1 MDNKGIV
8 LNRMDG
14 SGEYLHTN
22 LGHEII
28 NFFQADNDN
37 HYLYLNATGNFAKEH
52 KNKIGHMLFVKYY
65 DKGIVEVIGMATGLE
80 DIPGANM
87 PLKRDKK
94 FKEVDEN
101 IWKHQIDFINNEEV
115 CYGGKSILDIFSG
128 AEQQSIFITYK
139 AEKVYRIKS
148 SHRIFICF
156 SSVNSD
162 ANLPIGGIVI
172 KLSEINQA
180 KTSLKQYIYPSDSKD
195 NYKVLKELIV
205 VKLSEITQAKTSLK
219 QYIYPSNSEKD
230 YEALKKLIDDEYL
243 WESVG
248 KVDLDQYKASRQ
260 MISLFDICQIQN
272 NENCFSNALAYFMMQ
287 PQYYELWVEFFEKF
301 KIDEEFKINLDKD
314 FSVERE
320 ASAKIEEDHNEEDHN
335 TKPSGGRI
343 DLLIRDGKN
352 IIVIENKI
360 KSDINSVAK
369 DKFDCNQL
377 DRYVNYIEWLKSE
390 NEKGHFILLTP
401 NYNVPTLKEEMQ
413 NIYKI
418 VTYGEVYDF
427 LSQHKFKFE
436 NDLNFVAFFNAI
448 KRHTFKTENEY
459 YFQEMMEKFYR
470 RLIRKS

>member
-28 NFFQADNDN
+28 NFFQADNGK

-52 KNKIGHMLFVKYY
+52 ENKIGHMLFVKYY

-80 DIPGANM
+80 DVPGANM

-94 FKEVDEN
+94 FKEVDET
-101 IWKHQIDFINNEEV
+101 IWEHQKKFINEEKV

-172 KLSEINQA
+172 KLSEIN
-180 KTSLKQYIYPSDSKD
+180 
-195 NYKVLKELIV
+195 
-205 VKLSEITQAKTSLK
+205 QAKTSLK

-314 FSVERE
+314 FRVERE

-377 DRYVNYIEWLKSE
+377 DRYVNYIDWLKSE
-390 NEKGHFILLTP
+390 NEQGHFILLTP
-401 NYNVPTLKEEMQ
+401 NYNVPTLKEEMR

-427 LSQHKFKFE
+427 LSDYKHKFE
-436 NDLNFVAFFNAI
+436 NDSNFVAFFNAI
-448 KRHTFKTENEY
+448 KRHTFETENEY

-470 RLIRKS
+470 RLIRK

>member
-22 LGHEII
+22 LCHEVI
-28 NFFQADNDN
+28 NFFQADNGI

-80 DIPGANM
+80 DVPGANM

-101 IWKHQIDFINNEEV
+101 IWKHQIDFINKEKV

-162 ANLPIGGIVI
+162 ANLPIEGIVI

-180 KTSLKQYIYPSDSKD
+180 KTSLKQYIKSD
-195 NYKVLKELIV
+195 
-205 VKLSEITQAKTSLK
+205 
-219 QYIYPSNSEKD
+219 SEKD

-248 KVDLDQYKASRQ
+248 KVDLNQYKASLQ
-260 MISLFDICQIQN
+260 MISLFDICQIKN

-287 PQYYELWVEFFEKF
+287 PQYYELWVEFFKNF
-301 KIDEEFKINLDKD
+301 IIDEEFEINLNED
-314 FSVERE
+314 FSIERE
-320 ASAKIEEDHNEEDHN
+320 ASAKIEDTNWDHN

-401 NYNVPTLKEEMQ
+401 NYNVPTLKEEMK
-413 NIYKI
+413 NKYKI
-418 VTYGEVYDF
+418 VTYREVYDF
-427 LSQHKFKFE
+427 LSKYKHKFE
-436 NDLNFVAFFNAI
+436 NDSNFVAFFNAI
-448 KRHTFKTENEY
+448 KRHTFETENEY

>member
-1 MDNKGIV
+1 
-8 LNRMDG
+8 MDG

-205 VKLSEITQAKTSLK
+205 VKLSEINQAKTSLK

>member
-94 FKEVDEN
+94 FKEVDKN

-180 KTSLKQYIYPSDSKD
+180 KTSLKQYIYPS
-195 NYKVLKELIV
+195 
-205 VKLSEITQAKTSLK
+205 
-219 QYIYPSNSEKD
+219 NSDKD
-230 YEALKKLIDDEYL
+230 YEVLKKLIDDEYL

-314 FSVERE
+314 FRVERE
-320 ASAKIEEDHNEEDHN
+320 ASAKIEEDHNEEGHN

-377 DRYVNYIEWLKSE
+377 DRYVNYIDWLKSE
-390 NEKGHFILLTP
+390 NEQGHFILLTP
-401 NYNVPTLKEEMQ
+401 NYNVPTLKEEMR

-427 LSQHKFKFE
+427 LSDYKHKFE
-436 NDLNFVAFFNAI
+436 NDSNFVAFFNAI
-448 KRHTFKTENEY
+448 KRHTFET
-459 YFQEMMEKFYR
+459 
-470 RLIRKS
+470 

>member
-28 NFFQADNDN
+28 NFFQADNGK

-65 DKGIVEVIGMATGLE
+65 DKGIVEVIGMATDLKAVR
-80 DIPGANM
+80 GANM

-101 IWKHQIDFINNEEV
+101 IWKLQIDFINKEKV

-180 KTSLKQYIYPSDSKD
+180 KTSLKQYIYPSDSKED
-195 NYKVLKELIV
+195 YSDSKNDYKALKELIDV
-205 VKLSEITQAKTSLK
+205 E
-219 QYIYPSNSEKD
+219 D
-230 YEALKKLIDDEYL
+230 L
-243 WESVG
+243 WVSVG
-248 KVDLDQYKASRQ
+248 KVNLNQYKASRQ

-287 PQYYELWVEFFEKF
+287 PQYYKLWREFFDKF
-301 KIDEEFKINLDKD
+301 GINLDKD

-320 ASAKIEEDHNEEDHN
+320 ASAKIEDINWDHN

-470 RLIRKS
+470 RV

>member
-1 MDNKGIV
+1 
-8 LNRMDG
+8 MDG

-28 NFFQADNDN
+28 NFFQADNGK

-52 KNKIGHMLFVKYY
+52 ENKIGHMLFVKYY

-80 DIPGANM
+80 DVPGANM

-94 FKEVDEN
+94 FKEVDET
-101 IWKHQIDFINNEEV
+101 IWEHQKKFINEEKV

-162 ANLPIGGIVI
+162 ANLPTESTERRVI
-172 KLSEINQA
+172 ELEEINQA
-180 KTSLKQYIYPSDSKD
+180 KTSLKQYIKSD
-195 NYKVLKELIV
+195 
-205 VKLSEITQAKTSLK
+205 
-219 QYIYPSNSEKD
+219 SEKD

-248 KVDLDQYKASRQ
+248 KVDLNQYKASLQ

-287 PQYYELWVEFFEKF
+287 PQYYELWVEFFKNF
-301 KIDEEFKINLDKD
+301 IIDEEFEINLNED

-320 ASAKIEEDHNEEDHN
+320 ASAKIEDTNWDHN

-377 DRYVNYIEWLKSE
+377 DRYVNYIDWLKSE
-390 NEKGHFILLTP
+390 NEQGHFILLTP
-401 NYNVPTLKEEMQ
+401 NYNVPTLKEEMRK
-413 NIYKI
+413 IYKI
-418 VTYGEVYDF
+418 VTYGKVYDF
-427 LSQHKFKFE
+427 LSKYKHKFE
-436 NDLNFVAFFNAI
+436 NDSNFVAFFNAI
-448 KRHTFKTENEY
+448 KRHTFETENEY

-470 RLIRKS
+470 RLIRK

>member
-80 DIPGANM
+80 DVPGANM

-172 KLSEINQA
+172 KLSEIN
-180 KTSLKQYIYPSDSKD
+180 
-195 NYKVLKELIV
+195 
-205 VKLSEITQAKTSLK
+205 QAKTSLK

-320 ASAKIEEDHNEEDHN
+320 ASAKIEEDHNEEGHN

-377 DRYVNYIEWLKSE
+377 DRYVNYIDWLKSE
-390 NEKGHFILLTP
+390 NEQGHFILLTP
-401 NYNVPTLKEEMQ
+401 NYNVPTLKEEMR

-470 RLIRKS
+470 RLIRK

>member
-172 KLSEINQA
+172 KLSEIN
-180 KTSLKQYIYPSDSKD
+180 
-195 NYKVLKELIV
+195 
-205 VKLSEITQAKTSLK
+205 QAKTSLK

>member
-1 MDNKGIV
+1 
-8 LNRMDG
+8 MDG

-22 LGHEII
+22 LGHEVI
-28 NFFQADNDN
+28 NFFQADNGI

-80 DIPGANM
+80 DVPGANM

-162 ANLPIGGIVI
+162 ANLPIEGIVI

-180 KTSLKQYIYPSDSKD
+180 KTSLKQYIKSD
-195 NYKVLKELIV
+195 
-205 VKLSEITQAKTSLK
+205 
-219 QYIYPSNSEKD
+219 SEKD

-248 KVDLDQYKASRQ
+248 KVDLNQYKASLQ
-260 MISLFDICQIQN
+260 MISLFDICQIKN

-287 PQYYELWVEFFEKF
+287 PQYYELWVEFFKNF
-301 KIDEEFKINLDKD
+301 IIDEEFEINLNED
-314 FSVERE
+314 FSIERE
-320 ASAKIEEDHNEEDHN
+320 ASAKIEDTNWDHN

-360 KSDINSVAK
+360 KSDINSIAK

-390 NEKGHFILLTP
+390 NEQGHFILLTP
-401 NYNVPTLKEEMQ
+401 NYNVPTLKEEMRK
-413 NIYKI
+413 IYKI
-418 VTYGEVYDF
+418 VTYGKVYDF
-427 LSQHKFKFE
+427 LSKYKHKFE
-436 NDLNFVAFFNAI
+436 NDSNFVAFFNAI
-448 KRHTFKTENEY
+448 KRHTFETENEY

>member
-1 MDNKGIV
+1 
-8 LNRMDG
+8 MDG

-28 NFFQADNDN
+28 NFFQADNGK

-52 KNKIGHMLFVKYY
+52 ENKIGHMLFVKYY

-80 DIPGANM
+80 DVPGANM

-94 FKEVDEN
+94 FKEVDET
-101 IWKHQIDFINNEEV
+101 IWEHQKKFINEEKV

-180 KTSLKQYIYPSDSKD
+180 KTSLKQYIYPS
-195 NYKVLKELIV
+195 N
-205 VKLSEITQAKTSLK
+205 
-219 QYIYPSNSEKD
+219 NEKD

-314 FSVERE
+314 FRVERE
-320 ASAKIEEDHNEEDHN
+320 ASAKIEEDHNEEGHN

-377 DRYVNYIEWLKSE
+377 DRYVNYIDWLKSE
-390 NEKGHFILLTP
+390 NEQGHFILLTP
-401 NYNVPTLKEEMQ
+401 NYNVPTLKEEMRK
-413 NIYKI
+413 IYKI
-418 VTYGEVYDF
+418 VTYGKVYDF
-427 LSQHKFKFE
+427 LSDYKHKFE

-448 KRHTFKTENEY
+448 KRHTFETENEY

-470 RLIRKS
+470 RLIRES

>member
-22 LGHEII
+22 LGHEVI
-28 NFFQADNDN
+28 NFFQADNGI

-80 DIPGANM
+80 DVPGANM

-101 IWKHQIDFINNEEV
+101 IWKHQIDFINKEKV

-162 ANLPIGGIVI
+162 ANLPIEGIVI

-180 KTSLKQYIYPSDSKD
+180 KTSLKQYIKSD
-195 NYKVLKELIV
+195 
-205 VKLSEITQAKTSLK
+205 
-219 QYIYPSNSEKD
+219 SEKD

-248 KVDLDQYKASRQ
+248 KVDLNQYKASLQ
-260 MISLFDICQIQN
+260 MISLFDICQIKN

-287 PQYYELWVEFFEKF
+287 PQYYELWVEFFKNF
-301 KIDEEFKINLDKD
+301 IIDEEFEINLNED
-314 FSVERE
+314 FSIERE
-320 ASAKIEEDHNEEDHN
+320 ASAKIEDTNWDHN

-360 KSDINSVAK
+360 KSDINSIAK

-377 DRYVNYIEWLKSE
+377 DRYVNYIDWLKSE
-390 NEKGHFILLTP
+390 NEQGHFILLTP
-401 NYNVPTLKEEMQ
+401 NYNVPTLKEEMRK
-413 NIYKI
+413 IYKI
-418 VTYGEVYDF
+418 VTYGKVYDF
-427 LSQHKFKFE
+427 LSKYKHKFE
-436 NDLNFVAFFNAI
+436 NDSNFVAFFNAI
-448 KRHTFKTENEY
+448 KRHTFETENEY

>member
-28 NFFQADNDN
+28 NFFQADNGK

-52 KNKIGHMLFVKYY
+52 ENKIGHMLFVKYY

-80 DIPGANM
+80 DVPGANM

-94 FKEVDEN
+94 FKEVDET
-101 IWKHQIDFINNEEV
+101 IWEHQKKFINEEKV

-180 KTSLKQYIYPSDSKD
+180 KTSLKQYIYPS
-195 NYKVLKELIV
+195 N
-205 VKLSEITQAKTSLK
+205 
-219 QYIYPSNSEKD
+219 NEKD

-314 FSVERE
+314 FRVERE
-320 ASAKIEEDHNEEDHN
+320 ASAKIEEDHNEEGHN

-377 DRYVNYIEWLKSE
+377 DRYVNYIDWLKSE
-390 NEKGHFILLTP
+390 NEQGHFILLTP
-401 NYNVPTLKEEMQ
+401 NYNVPTLKEEMRK
-413 NIYKI
+413 IYKI
-418 VTYGEVYDF
+418 VTYGKVYDF
-427 LSQHKFKFE
+427 LSDYKHKFE

-448 KRHTFKTENEY
+448 KRHTFETENEY

-470 RLIRKS
+470 RLIRES

>member
-28 NFFQADNDN
+28 NFFQADNGK

-52 KNKIGHMLFVKYY
+52 ENKIGHMLFVKYY
-65 DKGIVEVIGMATGLE
+65 DKGIVEIIGMATGLE
-80 DIPGANM
+80 DVQGANM

-94 FKEVDEN
+94 FKEVDKN
-101 IWKHQIDFINNEEV
+101 IWKLQIDFINKEKV
-115 CYGGKSILDIFSG
+115 CYGGKSILEIFSG
-128 AEQQSIFITYK
+128 AEQQSIFITYE
-139 AEKVYRIKS
+139 AEKVYQIES

-162 ANLPIGGIVI
+162 ANLPKGARVI

-180 KTSLKQYIYPSDSKD
+180 KTSLKQYIYPSDSKED
-195 NYKVLKELIV
+195 YSDSKNDYKALKELIDV
-205 VKLSEITQAKTSLK
+205 E
-219 QYIYPSNSEKD
+219 D
-230 YEALKKLIDDEYL
+230 L
-243 WESVG
+243 WVSVG
-248 KVDLDQYKASRQ
+248 KVNLNQDTASRQ

-287 PQYYELWVEFFEKF
+287 PQYYKLWREFFDKF
-301 KIDEEFKINLDKD
+301 GINLDKD

-320 ASAKIEEDHNEEDHN
+320 ASAKIEDINWDHN

-352 IIVIENKI
+352 IIVVENKI

-401 NYNVPTLKEEMQ
+401 NYNVPTLKEEMR

-418 VTYGEVYDF
+418 VTYGKVYDF
-427 LSQHKFKFE
+427 LSDYKHKFE

-470 RLIRKS
+470 RV

>member
-28 NFFQADNDN
+28 NFFQADNGK

-52 KNKIGHMLFVKYY
+52 ENKIGHMLFVKYY

-80 DIPGANM
+80 NVPGANM

-94 FKEVDEN
+94 FKEVDET
-101 IWKHQIDFINNEEV
+101 IWEHQKKFINEEKV

-162 ANLPIGGIVI
+162 ANLPTGGIVI
-172 KLSEINQA
+172 ELSEINQA
-180 KTSLKQYIYPSDSKD
+180 KTSLKQYIYPSDSK
-195 NYKVLKELIV
+195 E
-205 VKLSEITQAKTSLK
+205 
-219 QYIYPSNSEKD
+219 D
-230 YEALKKLIDDEYL
+230 YDALKKLIDVEDL

-248 KVDLDQYKASRQ
+248 KVNLNQYTASRQ

-287 PQYYELWVEFFEKF
+287 PQYYKLWWEFFDKF
-301 KIDEEFKINLDKD
+301 GINLDKD
-314 FSVERE
+314 FSIERE
-320 ASAKIEEDHNEEDHN
+320 ASAKIEDINWDHN

-377 DRYVNYIEWLKSE
+377 DRYVNYIEWLKSK
-390 NEKGHFILLTP
+390 NEQGHFILLTP
-401 NYNVPTLKEEMQ
+401 NYNVPTLKEEMK
-413 NIYKI
+413 NKYKI
-418 VTYGEVYDF
+418 VTYREMYDF
-427 LSQHKFKFE
+427 LSKYKHKFE

-448 KRHTFKTENEY
+448 KRHTFETENEY

>member
-1 MDNKGIV
+1 
-8 LNRMDG
+8 MDG

-22 LGHEII
+22 LGHEVI
-28 NFFQADNDN
+28 NFFQADNGI

-80 DIPGANM
+80 DVPGANM

-101 IWKHQIDFINNEEV
+101 IWKHQIDFINKEKV

-162 ANLPIGGIVI
+162 ANLPIEGIVI

-180 KTSLKQYIYPSDSKD
+180 KTSLKQYIKSD
-195 NYKVLKELIV
+195 
-205 VKLSEITQAKTSLK
+205 
-219 QYIYPSNSEKD
+219 SEKD

-248 KVDLDQYKASRQ
+248 KVDLNQYKASLQ
-260 MISLFDICQIQN
+260 MISLFDICQIKN

-287 PQYYELWVEFFEKF
+287 PQYYELWVEFFKNF
-301 KIDEEFKINLDKD
+301 IIDEEFEINLNED
-314 FSVERE
+314 FSIERE
-320 ASAKIEEDHNEEDHN
+320 ASAKIEDTNWDHN

-360 KSDINSVAK
+360 KSDINSIAK

-377 DRYVNYIEWLKSE
+377 DRYVNYIDWLKSE
-390 NEKGHFILLTP
+390 NEQGHFILLTP
-401 NYNVPTLKEEMQ
+401 NYNVPTLKEEMRK
-413 NIYKI
+413 IYKI
-418 VTYGEVYDF
+418 VTYGKVYDF
-427 LSQHKFKFE
+427 LSKYKHKFE
-436 NDLNFVAFFNAI
+436 NDSNFVAFFNAI
-448 KRHTFKTENEY
+448 KRHTFETENEY

>member
-1 MDNKGIV
+1 
-8 LNRMDG
+8 MDG

-22 LGHEII
+22 LGHEVI
-28 NFFQADNDN
+28 NFFQADNGK
-37 HYLYLNATGNFAKEH
+37 HYLYLNATGNFSKKHE
-52 KNKIGHMLFVKYY
+52 NKIGHMLFVKYY

-80 DIPGANM
+80 DVPGANM

-101 IWKHQIDFINNEEV
+101 IWKHQIDFINKEKV

-128 AEQQSIFITYK
+128 AEQQSIFLTYK

-172 KLSEINQA
+172 ELSEINQARTSLKQYIYPSDSKDDYKALKELIVIKLSEINQA
-180 KTSLKQYIYPSDSKD
+180 KTSLKQYIYPSDSK
-195 NYKVLKELIV
+195 E
-205 VKLSEITQAKTSLK
+205 
-219 QYIYPSNSEKD
+219 D
-230 YEALKKLIDDEYL
+230 YDALKKLIDVEDL

-248 KVDLDQYKASRQ
+248 KVNLNQYTASRQ

-287 PQYYELWVEFFEKF
+287 PQYYELWVEFFKKF
-301 KIDEEFKINLDKD
+301 GIDFDKD

-320 ASAKIEEDHNEEDHN
+320 ASAKIEEDHNKIEGDHN

-360 KSDINSVAK
+360 KSDVNSVAK

-377 DRYVNYIEWLKSE
+377 DRYVNYIEWLKSK

-401 NYNVPTLKEEMQ
+401 NYNVPTLKEEMR

-418 VTYGEVYDF
+418 VTYGKVYDF
-427 LSQHKFKFE
+427 LSDYKHKFE
-436 NDLNFVAFFNAI
+436 NDLNFIAFFNAI

-470 RLIRKS
+470 RV

>member
-28 NFFQADNDN
+28 NFFQADNGK

-52 KNKIGHMLFVKYY
+52 ENKIGHMLFVKYY

-80 DIPGANM
+80 DVPGANM

-94 FKEVDEN
+94 FKEVDET
-101 IWKHQIDFINNEEV
+101 IWEHQKKFINEEKV

-162 ANLPIGGIVI
+162 ANLPTESTERRVI
-172 KLSEINQA
+172 ELEEINQA
-180 KTSLKQYIYPSDSKD
+180 KTSLKQYIKSD
-195 NYKVLKELIV
+195 
-205 VKLSEITQAKTSLK
+205 
-219 QYIYPSNSEKD
+219 SEKD

-248 KVDLDQYKASRQ
+248 KVDLNQYKASLQ

-287 PQYYELWVEFFEKF
+287 PQYYELWVEFFKNF
-301 KIDEEFKINLDKD
+301 IIDEEFEINLNED

-320 ASAKIEEDHNEEDHN
+320 ASAKIEDTNWDHN

-377 DRYVNYIEWLKSE
+377 DRYVNYIDWLKSE
-390 NEKGHFILLTP
+390 NEQGHFILLTP
-401 NYNVPTLKEEMQ
+401 NYNVPTLKEEMRK
-413 NIYKI
+413 IYKI
-418 VTYGEVYDF
+418 VTYGKVYDF
-427 LSQHKFKFE
+427 LSKYKHKFE
-436 NDLNFVAFFNAI
+436 NDSNFVAFFNAI
-448 KRHTFKTENEY
+448 KRHTFETENEY

-470 RLIRKS
+470 RLIRK

>member
-1 MDNKGIV
+1 
-8 LNRMDG
+8 MDG

-22 LGHEII
+22 LGHEVI
-28 NFFQADNDN
+28 NFFQADNGI

-80 DIPGANM
+80 DVPGANM

-101 IWKHQIDFINNEEV
+101 IWKHQIDFINKEKV

-162 ANLPIGGIVI
+162 ANLPIEGIVI

-180 KTSLKQYIYPSDSKD
+180 KTSLKQYIKSD
-195 NYKVLKELIV
+195 
-205 VKLSEITQAKTSLK
+205 
-219 QYIYPSNSEKD
+219 SEKD

-248 KVDLDQYKASRQ
+248 KVDLNQYKASLQ
-260 MISLFDICQIQN
+260 MISLFDICQIKN

-287 PQYYELWVEFFEKF
+287 PQYYELWVEFFKNF
-301 KIDEEFKINLDKD
+301 IIDEEFEINLNED
-314 FSVERE
+314 FSIERE
-320 ASAKIEEDHNEEDHN
+320 ASAKIEDTNWDHN

-360 KSDINSVAK
+360 KSDINSIAK

-377 DRYVNYIEWLKSE
+377 DRYVNYIDWLKSE
-390 NEKGHFILLTP
+390 NEQGHFILLTP
-401 NYNVPTLKEEMQ
+401 NYNVPTLKEEMRK
-413 NIYKI
+413 IYKI
-418 VTYGEVYDF
+418 VTYGKVYDF
-427 LSQHKFKFE
+427 LSKYKHKFE

-448 KRHTFKTENEY
+448 KRHTFETENEY

>member
-28 NFFQADNDN
+28 NFFQADNGK

-52 KNKIGHMLFVKYY
+52 ENKIGHMLFVKYY

-80 DIPGANM
+80 DVPGANM

-94 FKEVDEN
+94 FKEVDET
-101 IWKHQIDFINNEEV
+101 IWEHQKKFINEEKV

-162 ANLPIGGIVI
+162 ANLPTESTERRVI
-172 KLSEINQA
+172 ELEEINQA
-180 KTSLKQYIYPSDSKD
+180 KTSLKQYIKSD
-195 NYKVLKELIV
+195 
-205 VKLSEITQAKTSLK
+205 
-219 QYIYPSNSEKD
+219 SEKD

-248 KVDLDQYKASRQ
+248 KVDLNQYKASLQ

-287 PQYYELWVEFFEKF
+287 PQYYELWVEFFKNF
-301 KIDEEFKINLDKD
+301 IIDEEFEINLNED

-320 ASAKIEEDHNEEDHN
+320 ASAKIEDTNWDHN

-377 DRYVNYIEWLKSE
+377 DRYVNYIDWLKSE
-390 NEKGHFILLTP
+390 NEQGHFILLTP
-401 NYNVPTLKEEMQ
+401 NYNVPTLKEEMRK
-413 NIYKI
+413 IYKI
-418 VTYGEVYDF
+418 VTYGKVYDF
-427 LSQHKFKFE
+427 LSKYKHKFE
-436 NDLNFVAFFNAI
+436 NDSNFVAFFNAI
-448 KRHTFKTENEY
+448 KRHTFETENEY

>member
-1 MDNKGIV
+1 
-8 LNRMDG
+8 MDG

-172 KLSEINQA
+172 KLSEIN
-180 KTSLKQYIYPSDSKD
+180 
-195 NYKVLKELIV
+195 
-205 VKLSEITQAKTSLK
+205 QAKTSLK

>member
-1 MDNKGIV
+1 
-8 LNRMDG
+8 MDG

-22 LGHEII
+22 LGHEVI
-28 NFFQADNDN
+28 NFFQADNGI

-80 DIPGANM
+80 DVPGANM

-180 KTSLKQYIYPSDSKD
+180 KTSLKQYIYPS
-195 NYKVLKELIV
+195 
-205 VKLSEITQAKTSLK
+205 
-219 QYIYPSNSEKD
+219 NSDKD

-287 PQYYELWVEFFEKF
+287 PQYYEIWVEFFEKF

-390 NEKGHFILLTP
+390 NEQGHFILLTP
-401 NYNVPTLKEEMQ
+401 NYNVPTLKEEMRK
-413 NIYKI
+413 IYKI
-418 VTYGEVYDF
+418 VTYGKVYDF
-427 LSQHKFKFE
+427 LSDYKHKFE

-448 KRHTFKTENEY
+448 KRHTFETENEY

-470 RLIRKS
+470 RL

>member
-1 MDNKGIV
+1 
-8 LNRMDG
+8 MDG

-80 DIPGANM
+80 DVPGANM

-172 KLSEINQA
+172 KLSEIN
-180 KTSLKQYIYPSDSKD
+180 
-195 NYKVLKELIV
+195 
-205 VKLSEITQAKTSLK
+205 QAKTSLK

-377 DRYVNYIEWLKSE
+377 DRYVNYIDWLKSE
-390 NEKGHFILLTP
+390 NEQGHFILLTP

-427 LSQHKFKFE
+427 LSDYKHKFE
-436 NDLNFVAFFNAI
+436 NDSNFVAFFNAI

>member
-80 DIPGANM
+80 DVPGANM

-180 KTSLKQYIYPSDSKD
+180 KTSLKQYIYPS
-195 NYKVLKELIV
+195 
-205 VKLSEITQAKTSLK
+205 
-219 QYIYPSNSEKD
+219 NSEKD

-314 FSVERE
+314 FRVERE

-470 RLIRKS
+470 RLIRK

>member
-180 KTSLKQYIYPSDSKD
+180 KTSLKQYIYPS
-195 NYKVLKELIV
+195 
-205 VKLSEITQAKTSLK
+205 
-219 QYIYPSNSEKD
+219 NSEKD

-320 ASAKIEEDHNEEDHN
+320 ASAKIEEDHN

-377 DRYVNYIEWLKSE
+377 DRYVNYIDWLKSE
-390 NEKGHFILLTP
+390 NEQGHFILLTP
-401 NYNVPTLKEEMQ
+401 NYNVPTLKEEMR

-427 LSQHKFKFE
+427 LSDYKHIFE
-436 NDLNFVAFFNAI
+436 NDSNFVAFFNAI
-448 KRHTFKTENEY
+448 KRHTFETENEY

-470 RLIRKS
+470 RLIRK

>member
-1 MDNKGIV
+1 
-8 LNRMDG
+8 MDG

-28 NFFQADNDN
+28 NFFQADNGK

-94 FKEVDEN
+94 FKEVDET
-101 IWKHQIDFINNEEV
+101 IWEHQKKFINEEKV

-180 KTSLKQYIYPSDSKD
+180 KTSLKQYIYPS
-195 NYKVLKELIV
+195 
-205 VKLSEITQAKTSLK
+205 
-219 QYIYPSNSEKD
+219 NSEKD
-230 YEALKKLIDDEYL
+230 YEALKKLIDDEFL

-248 KVDLDQYKASRQ
+248 KVDLDQYNASRQ

-352 IIVIENKI
+352 IIVFENKI
-360 KSDINSVAK
+360 KSDIYSVAK

-377 DRYVNYIEWLKSE
+377 DRYVNYIDWLKSE
-390 NEKGHFILLTP
+390 NAQGHFILLTP
-401 NYNVPTLKEEMQ
+401 NYNVPTLKEEMR

-427 LSQHKFKFE
+427 LSDYKHKFE
-436 NDLNFVAFFNAI
+436 NDSNFIAFFNAI
-448 KRHTFKTENEY
+448 KRHTFETENEY

-470 RLIRKS
+470 RLIRK

>member
-180 KTSLKQYIYPSDSKD
+180 KTSLKQYIYPS
-195 NYKVLKELIV
+195 
-205 VKLSEITQAKTSLK
+205 
-219 QYIYPSNSEKD
+219 NSEKD
-230 YEALKKLIDDEYL
+230 YEAIKKLIDDEYL

>member
-1 MDNKGIV
+1 
-8 LNRMDG
+8 MDG

-94 FKEVDEN
+94 FKEVDKN

-180 KTSLKQYIYPSDSKD
+180 KTSLKQYIYPS
-195 NYKVLKELIV
+195 
-205 VKLSEITQAKTSLK
+205 
-219 QYIYPSNSEKD
+219 NSEKD
-230 YEALKKLIDDEYL
+230 YEAIKKLIDDEYL

-287 PQYYELWVEFFEKF
+287 PQYYELWVEFFKKF
-301 KIDEEFKINLDKD
+301 GIYLDKD

>member
-22 LGHEII
+22 LGHEVI

-80 DIPGANM
+80 DVPGANM

-172 KLSEINQA
+172 KLSEIN
-180 KTSLKQYIYPSDSKD
+180 
-195 NYKVLKELIV
+195 
-205 VKLSEITQAKTSLK
+205 QAKTSLK

-470 RLIRKS
+470 RLIRK

>member
-22 LGHEII
+22 LGHEVI
-28 NFFQADNDN
+28 NFFQADNGI

-80 DIPGANM
+80 DVPGANM

-101 IWKHQIDFINNEEV
+101 IWKHQIDFINNEKV

-180 KTSLKQYIYPSDSKD
+180 KTSLKQYIYPS
-195 NYKVLKELIV
+195 
-205 VKLSEITQAKTSLK
+205 
-219 QYIYPSNSEKD
+219 NSDKD
-230 YEALKKLIDDEYL
+230 YEVLKKLIDDEYL

-436 NDLNFVAFFNAI
+436 NDLNFVAFINAI

-470 RLIRKS
+470 RLIRK

>member
-80 DIPGANM
+80 DVPGANM

-172 KLSEINQA
+172 KLSEIN
-180 KTSLKQYIYPSDSKD
+180 
-195 NYKVLKELIV
+195 
-205 VKLSEITQAKTSLK
+205 QAKTSLK

>member
-22 LGHEII
+22 LGHEVI
-28 NFFQADNDN
+28 NFFQADNGI

-172 KLSEINQA
+172 KLSEIN
-180 KTSLKQYIYPSDSKD
+180 
-195 NYKVLKELIV
+195 
-205 VKLSEITQAKTSLK
+205 QAKTSLK

-390 NEKGHFILLTP
+390 NEQGHFILLTP
-401 NYNVPTLKEEMQ
+401 NYNVPTLKEEMRK
-413 NIYKI
+413 IYKI
-418 VTYGEVYDF
+418 VTYGKVYDF
-427 LSQHKFKFE
+427 LSKYKHKIE
-436 NDLNFVAFFNAI
+436 NDSNFVAFFNAI
-448 KRHTFKTENEY
+448 KRHTFETENEY

>member
-1 MDNKGIV
+1 
-8 LNRMDG
+8 MDG

-94 FKEVDEN
+94 FKEVDKN

-172 KLSEINQA
+172 KLSEIN
-180 KTSLKQYIYPSDSKD
+180 
-195 NYKVLKELIV
+195 
-205 VKLSEITQAKTSLK
+205 QAKTSLK

-377 DRYVNYIEWLKSE
+377 DRYVNYIDWLKSE
-390 NEKGHFILLTP
+390 NEQGHFILLTP
-401 NYNVPTLKEEMQ
+401 NYNVPTLKEEMRK
-413 NIYKI
+413 IYKI
-418 VTYGEVYDF
+418 VTYGKVYDF
-427 LSQHKFKFE
+427 LSKYKHKFE
-436 NDLNFVAFFNAI
+436 NDSNFVAFFNAI
-448 KRHTFKTENEY
+448 KRHTFETENEY

-470 RLIRKS
+470 RLIRK

>member
-80 DIPGANM
+80 DVPGANM

-101 IWKHQIDFINNEEV
+101 IWKHQIDFINNEKV

-180 KTSLKQYIYPSDSKD
+180 KTSLKQYIYPS
-195 NYKVLKELIV
+195 
-205 VKLSEITQAKTSLK
+205 
-219 QYIYPSNSEKD
+219 NSDKD
-230 YEALKKLIDDEYL
+230 YEVLKKLIDDEYL

-377 DRYVNYIEWLKSE
+377 DRYVNYIDWLKSE
-390 NEKGHFILLTP
+390 NEQGHFILLTP
-401 NYNVPTLKEEMQ
+401 NYNVPTLKEEMR

-427 LSQHKFKFE
+427 LSDYKHKFE
-436 NDLNFVAFFNAI
+436 NDSNFVAFFNAI
-448 KRHTFKTENEY
+448 KRHTFETENEY

-470 RLIRKS
+470 RLIRK

>member
-28 NFFQADNDN
+28 NFFQADNGK

-52 KNKIGHMLFVKYY
+52 ENKIGHMLFVKYY

-94 FKEVDEN
+94 FKEVDKN

-172 KLSEINQA
+172 KLSEIN
-180 KTSLKQYIYPSDSKD
+180 
-195 NYKVLKELIV
+195 
-205 VKLSEITQAKTSLK
+205 QAKTSLK